1 MLQCLIPP
9 LYCHDYDTNSVKWL
23 HSVIKPTQSMEDERA
38 PSPSD
43 LVFFIRMFSFIFSFV
58 RKCSK
63 PNFFFF
69 FLQQMYLL
77 C

>member
-9 LYCHDYDTNSVKWL
+9 LYCRDYDTNSVKWL
-23 HSVIKPTQSMEDERA
+23 HSVIKQTQSMEDERA

-58 RKCSK
+58 RKCSFLFIY
-63 PNFFFF
+63 FFF
-69 FLQQMYLL
+69 
-77 C
+77 